1 MPQLNS
7 RGKYVFGWCTIK
19 EDGSIQIPPETL
31 KEYNLLAADRVV
43 GISGSKTSGA
53 FSISTLAMLERSHFK
68 KILDNLDSL
77 YNYDSVEGELLKFK
91 DKYYFWLNLS
101 DKGIIKVPEET
112 LKKLELKTGDKLLS
126 IRGSDIAFDFAS
138 KGPLYEKG
146 LNSNMDISIF

>member
-7 RGKYVFGWCTIK
+7 RGKYVFGWCTIN
-19 EDGSIQIPPETL
+19 EEGSIQIPPETL
-31 KEYNLLAADRVV
+31 KEYNLLAADKVV

-53 FSISTLAMLERSHFK
+53 FSISTVAMLEKSHFK

-77 YNYDSVEGELLKFK
+77 YNYDSEEGELLQFNG
-91 DKYYFWLNLS
+91 KYYFWLNLS

-112 LKKLELKTGDKLLS
+112 LKKFELKKGDRLLA
-126 IRGSDIAFDFAS
+126 IRGSDIAFDFAI